1 MFVILFFLITFATLY
16 KHNVV
21 NLKIYKKLNK
31 RFGVDSLD
39 SYNYV
44 IGLCSNYEG
53 STPSFLKFLK
63 FFTNATQSRK
73 FDADEQQYSAANVR
87 STKRRLSAFLY
98 SKGLHLRRIFNNDGN
113 DQTQIFPDCQTQRR
127 HQYYFCHNQEKSLFW
142 PCRKFF
148 RSFSK
153 VSFRYAAGCRSIIIV
168 SVTIFLCLANAE
180 QRIFISIYNVIPKA

>member
-1 MFVILFFLITFATLY
+1 MFVILFFLITFALLNIFIRVILRIYLSEINALGVVSLNSYY
-16 KHNVV
+16 KV
-21 NLKIYKKLNK
+21 Y
-31 RFGVDSLD
+31 S
-39 SYNYV
+39 V
-44 IGLCSNYEG
+44 ISVFSDYEG
-53 STPSFLKFLK
+53 STPSFFK
-63 FFTNATQSRK
+63 FFTNAKHSRK

-87 STKRRLSAFLY
+87 STKWRLSAFLY
-98 SKGLHLRRIFNNDGN
+98 SKGLHLQRIFNNDGN
-113 DQTQIFPDCQTQRR
+113 DQTQIFPDCHMQRR
-127 HQYYFCHNQEKSLFW
+127 HQYYFRSYKEKSLFW